1 LPLPTGRVDANGDEP
16 PADAA
21 TRNKEEAGFMQ
32 DLQLVGVHDDGE
44 HVLLT
49 SADGTR
55 YRLLIDERLRAAV
68 RRDRAR
74 LGQLQIQ
81 MDGALR
87 PRDIQARIR
96 AGESAEDIAAS
107 SGLPVE
113 HIRRYEGPVLAERLH
128 ITQRAQRH
136 RMRTARPGEEPQL
149 ADLVAE
155 RLQAR
160 GAEAGDWDAWRR
172 DETTWTVQLTFRTGS
187 KDRVATWG
195 YDPVTESLE
204 PRDDES
210 RWLSALNQPQQDGPL
225 PGRRLSAVKELVYD
239 VEADGGVRETGA
251 PQPPAEPSGPAQ
263 HSRRTVDLL
272 DQLRER
278 RGRRQPLASPDEME
292 DFDEFGELGEFDDLA
307 RLDGMDDPDAGHAA
321 GEEPPAAHPPAS
333 RPDQA
338 VDAEILALPE
348 PAGADDAAAE
358 PSVEEQDE
366 DGSSDGSAPVKDEGR
381 GPQPKR
387 GARQTKTSKAKAKR
401 PSVPSWDEIVF
412 GAKKD

>member
-1 LPLPTGRVDANGDEP
+1 
-16 PADAA
+16 
-21 TRNKEEAGFMQ
+21 MQ

-81 MDGALR
+81 MDGVLR

-113 HIRRYEGPVLAERLH
+113 HIRRYEGPVVAERLH
-128 ITQRAQRH
+128 VAGRAQRH

-155 RLQAR
+155 RLEAR

-172 DETTWTVQLTFRTGS
+172 DEATWTVQLTFRTGS

-195 YDPVTESLE
+195 YDPITESLE

-210 RWLSALNQPQQDGPL
+210 RWLSALNEPEQDGPL
-225 PGRRLSAVKELVYD
+225 RGRRLTAVKELVYD

-251 PQPPAEPSGPAQ
+251 PEPPAEPSGPAQ

-278 RGRRQPLASPDEME
+278 RGRRQPLASPDEIG
-292 DFDEFGELGEFDDLA
+292 DFDELAEFGELGDPY
-307 RLDGMDDPDAGHAA
+307 GMDHLDAGHAP
-321 GEEPPAAHPPAS
+321 EQEPPAAHPPAS
-333 RPDQA
+333 RPDEA

-348 PAGADDAAAE
+348 PAAGAAE
-358 PSVEEQDE
+358 DPGPDGASDERSAEEPDGDGASE
-366 DGSSDGSAPVKDEGR
+366 DSAPPADEKR
-381 GPQPKR
+381 APQAKR
-387 GARQTKTSKAKAKR
+387 GARQVKTSKAKAKR

>member
-1 LPLPTGRVDANGDEP
+1 
-16 PADAA
+16 
-21 TRNKEEAGFMQ
+21 MQ

-96 AGESAEDIAAS
+96 AGQSAEDIAAA

-128 ITQRAQRH
+128 ISQRAQRH
-136 RMRTARPGEEPQL
+136 RMRTAGPGEQPQL

-155 RLQAR
+155 RLDAR

-210 RWLSALNQPQQDGPL
+210 RWLSALTEQQQDGPL
-225 PGRRLSAVKELVYD
+225 GGRRLSAVKELVYD
-239 VEADGGVRETGA
+239 VEADGGVRATGT
-251 PQPPAEPSGPAQ
+251 PQAPAEPSGPAEQ
-263 HSRRTVDLL
+263 PRRTVDLL

-278 RGRRQPLASPDEME
+278 RGRRQPLASPDEIE
-292 DFDEFGELGEFDDLA
+292 GLDEFDDLA
-307 RLDGMDDPDAGHAA
+307 RLDGMDDPDAGHTRE
-321 GEEPPAAHPPAS
+321 EEPPAAHPPAS

-348 PAGADDAAAE
+348 PAGAGRRDRGTADEAATE
-358 PSVEEQDE
+358 PAAVESSAQEQDE
-366 DGSSDGSAPVKDEGR
+366 QGSSDGSASAKESGR
-381 GPQPKR
+381 SPQPKR
-387 GARQTKTSKAKAKR
+387 GARQAKPGKAKAKR

>member
-1 LPLPTGRVDANGDEP
+1 
-16 PADAA
+16 
-21 TRNKEEAGFMQ
+21 MQ

-96 AGESAEDIAAS
+96 AGESAEDIAVS

-128 ITQRAQRH
+128 VAQRAQRH
-136 RMRTARPGEEPQL
+136 RIRTARPGDEPQL

-155 RLQAR
+155 RLEAR

-172 DETTWTVQLTFRTGS
+172 DEATWTVQLTFRTGS
-187 KDRVATWG
+187 KDRVASWG

-210 RWLSALNQPQQDGPL
+210 RWLSALSEPAQDGPL
-225 PGRRLSAVKELVYD
+225 RGRRLSAVKELVYD
-239 VEADGGVRETGA
+239 VEADGGVRETGGSH
-251 PQPPAEPSGPAQ
+251 PPATETSRAAQ
-263 HSRRTVDLL
+263 QSRRTVELL

-278 RGRRQPLASPDEME
+278 RGRRQPLAAPDEI
-292 DFDEFGELGEFDDLA
+292 DQFDEFDELGD
-307 RLDGMDDPDAGHAA
+307 LDGMDADAGHAL
-321 GEEPPAAHPPAS
+321 EQEPPAAHPPAS
-333 RPDQA
+333 RPDEA

-348 PAGADDAAAE
+348 PAAGSTSDADDAVGETGTAVAPSAE
-358 PSVEEQDE
+358 PAPEEQDE
-366 DGSSDGSAPVKDEGR
+366 DGPAGDSSPAEDEDR
-381 GPQPKR
+381 GPKPKR
-387 GARQTKTSKAKAKR
+387 VSRQAKTSKAKAKR